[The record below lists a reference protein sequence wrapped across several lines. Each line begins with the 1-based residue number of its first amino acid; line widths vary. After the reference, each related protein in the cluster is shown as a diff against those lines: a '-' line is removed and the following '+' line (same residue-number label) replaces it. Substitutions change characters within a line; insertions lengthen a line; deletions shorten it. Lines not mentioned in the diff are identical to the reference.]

1 MDIKNIPLK
10 LLLMMAFFVGCEKP
24 VDKNVDQEESSSES
38 DFVMTKTL
46 KRVKA
51 EYDSMRDKDKENIY
65 KQFSGSYLFL
75 KTNKSVKK
83 TSDFDPIL
91 GRVQSDYGW
100 NREKYPEF
108 TEAVSD
114 FLLEQGYDEPKVLDN
129 DEDREWFCQIFYS
142 LYMAIKNE

>member
-1 MDIKNIPLK
+1 MEITNIPLK
-10 LLLMMAFFVGCEKP
+10 LLLMSVFIIGCEKP
-24 VDKNVDQEESSSES
+24 ANKNVDQEESES

-51 EYDSMRDKDKENIY
+51 EYDLMRDSDKEDIY

-75 KTNKSVKK
+75 KTNKSIKK

-129 DEDREWFCQIFYS
+129 DDDREWFCQIFYS